1 MAERVFKVGDAVR
14 VKAGSPVYR
23 FQGDNKEWPS
33 AILFGCKFK
42 HIGNMSVSDA
52 YLEPWNDAEEW
63 DGSKWVPK
71 KPVDSSHKPAI
82 VCLRE
87 DGVLNLGCVFDY
99 SSTNDAFASAE
110 EMAKANPGKEYVVLQ
125 EKGSKRVEPK
135 PSAAGAAEAVAFAIS
150 GEIKDKHMSTWKF
163 RNGTS
168 FGVVPVRMNW
178 DYESDEVTIRF
189 RCHRPA

>member
-1 MAERVFKVGDAVR
+1 MAKPKFKKGDR
-14 VKAGSPVYR
+14 VKIVGPSATGRISHSGIIATVTEPVSPVR
-23 FQGDNKEWPS
+23 EGVQVKEDDSTQP
-33 AILFGCKFK
+33 FGTYPESSL
-42 HIGNMSVSDA
+42 MLVSD
-52 YLEPWNDAEEW
+52 
-63 DGSKWVPK
+63 ST
-71 KPVDSSHKPAI
+71 HKPAI

-163 RNGTS
+163 RDGTS
-168 FGVVPVRMNW
+168 FGVVPVHMDW
-178 DYESDEVTIRF
+178 DHGSDEVTIRV